1 MNTMTIL
8 FFIIAVVAVAAV
20 IFLIMHNSSERTKLA
35 ESFRGEKERMTKE
48 YNDKLDEYQEKVTRL
63 SGENAALSSRLASR
77 EEYESMLKE
86 QHGKDLSQLK
96 ESFRVLTADNSE
108 IFKKQSAESIGELL
122 KPINDKFSEF
132 GKAVKESQEKA
143 TEQSAQLKQH
153 IEDVLK
159 QSRDVGEEARNLA
172 NALTGKSKI
181 QGNFGEMS
189 LVDDLKNA
197 GLVEGVHFVTQRA
210 MTDENGQVIKS
221 DAGRLMIPDAMVYY
235 PDSTLVVVDSKVSL
249 TDYNNYMN
257 AQTEEDREKSA
268 RQHVDSVRG
277 HVEELAG
284 KDYAAYVPENMRK
297 VDYNI
302 MYIPNDSAFLLML
315 QKAPSLWQEAMNKNV
330 LIVSHVTLIVVLNMI
345 QMAWKQ
351 AEQNKNIADVY
362 KTGSELMSAL
372 QAWMNS
378 FANIGDSLQKA
389 TDAYKEAAFKLKDS
403 RQSVIQKI
411 QKLESLHLAPKRG
424 SAKGTLPAT
433 GTIIPSSLQPDD
445 NLPGPEAES
454 WNMSK

>member
-8 FFIIAVVAVAAV
+8 FFIIAIAAVAAV
-20 IFLIMHNSSERTKLA
+20 IFLIMHNSSERAKLA
-35 ESFRGEKERMTKE
+35 QDFNDEKARMAKE
-48 YNDKLDEYQEKVTRL
+48 YNDKLDEYQDRL
-63 SGENAALSSRLASR
+63 SSLNGEKAALESRLASR
-77 EEYESMLKE
+77 EEYERMLKE
-86 QHGKDLSQLK
+86 QHDKELAQMK

-122 KPINDKFSEF
+122 KPIQEKFSEF
-132 GKAVKESQEKA
+132 GKAVKESQDKA
-143 TEQSAQLKQH
+143 TEQSAQLRQH
-153 IEDVLK
+153 IEDVIK
-159 QSRDVGEEARNLA
+159 QSKDVGDEARNLA
-172 NALTGKSKI
+172 NALTGKSKV
-181 QGNFGEMS
+181 QGNFGEMA

-210 MTDENGQVIKS
+210 LTDENGQVIKS
-221 DAGRLMIPDAMVYY
+221 ESNRAMIPDAMVYY
-235 PDSTLVVVDSKVSL
+235 PDNTLVIIDSKVSL
-249 TDYNNYMN
+249 TDYTNYMN
-257 AQTEEDREKSA
+257 AQTDEDREKFA

-284 KDYAAYVPENMRK
+284 KDYAAYIPESMRK

-372 QAWMNS
+372 QAWMKS
-378 FANIGDSLQKA
+378 FADVGDNLRKA
-389 TDAYKEAAFKLKDS
+389 TDAYNEATFKLKDS

-411 QKLESLHLAPKRG
+411 QKLESLSLAPKRG
-424 SAKGTLPAT
+424 TAKGTLPT
-433 GTIIPSSLQPDD
+433 SGTIIPSQLQT
-445 NLPGPEAES
+445 EE
-454 WNMSK
+454 KQ

>member
-345 QMAWKQ
+345 QM
-351 AEQNKNIADVY
+351 
-362 KTGSELMSAL
+362 S
-372 QAWMNS
+372 
-378 FANIGDSLQKA
+378 
-389 TDAYKEAAFKLKDS
+389 
-403 RQSVIQKI
+403 
-411 QKLESLHLAPKRG
+411 P
-424 SAKGTLPAT
+424 
-433 GTIIPSSLQPDD
+433 
-445 NLPGPEAES
+445 
-454 WNMSK
+454 